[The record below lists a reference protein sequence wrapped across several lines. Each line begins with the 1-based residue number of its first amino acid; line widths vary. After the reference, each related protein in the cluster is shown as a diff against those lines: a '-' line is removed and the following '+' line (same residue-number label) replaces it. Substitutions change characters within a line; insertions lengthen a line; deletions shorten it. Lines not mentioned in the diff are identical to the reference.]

1 MLRLLL
7 GINLGSYKERTN
19 TPTELSQQVKALLLL
34 KMVPGRASALTE
46 AVLVLILIQMV
57 IASFPHLVGSDL
69 TVFQDLLGFFVVI
82 AVWGTAFLVWG
93 VCCCLLERGVC
104 SERET
109 QPVRRGDSF

>member
-46 AVLVLILIQMV
+46 AVLVLILMQMV

-69 TVFQDLLGFFVVI
+69 TVFQDLLGFF
-82 AVWGTAFLVWG
+82 
-93 VCCCLLERGVC
+93 CCYCCL
-104 SERET
+104 
-109 QPVRRGDSF
+109 GDSVSSLGGLLLFVRKGGVF